1 LLLGNGLSN
10 MSSKTGGRASR
21 RFMQGVA
28 YVVMGGALVGCSTD
42 FTRFTDGISTS
53 STTPQYAVDAMQPV
67 QPMPAGAYGAGV
79 VQSNELP
86 PVAEEPV
93 QLAAVTPPPVAKP
106 QSARTETKTQNNA
119 VSPAAGKTYIVQS
132 GDTLSGIASRYGVTQ
147 AAVKKNNNMQ
157 TDMVKIGQKLVIPGN
172 RAQTQLAVTAPA
184 VPVARPVEKKSVK
197 VAVVPAKS
205 AASAVTAKA
214 DHPSV
219 VQNEDVGKIEN
230 AGLTPPAV
238 TRIGMR
244 WPVRGRILS
253 NFGQHE
259 GASTNDGMDIMV
271 PEGTSVRA
279 AENGEVIYSGS
290 GLKEFGNTIL
300 IRHADNVVTVYG
312 HNGELLV
319 QRGQKVHRGDEI
331 AKSGISGN
339 AKTPRLH
346 FEVRKN
352 STPINPVKYL
362 EN

>member
-1 LLLGNGLSN
+1 
-10 MSSKTGGRASR
+10 
-21 RFMQGVA
+21 MQGIA
-28 YVVMGGALVGCSTD
+28 YVVIGGALVGCSTD
-42 FTRFTDGISTS
+42 FTRFTDGISTA
-53 STTPQYAVDAMQPV
+53 STTPQYADDAMQPV
-67 QPMPAGAYGAGV
+67 QPMTAGAYGAGT
-79 VQSNELP
+79 VQSSELP

-93 QLAAVTPPPVAKP
+93 QVAAVTPPPVAKT
-106 QSARTETKTQNNA
+106 QSVKTETPKTETSTKTQSNA
-119 VSPAAGKTYIVQS
+119 ATTAAGKTYIVQS
-132 GDTLSGIASRYGVTQ
+132 GDTLSGIAGRYGVTQ
-147 AAVKKNNNMQ
+147 AAVKKTNNMQ
-157 TDMVKIGQKLVIPGN
+157 TDMVKIGQKLVIPGSS
-172 RAQTQLAVTAPA
+172 AQTQVAVKTPA
-184 VPVARPVEKKSVK
+184 VPAERKETKVMVTPVK
-197 VAVVPAKS
+197 PATP
-205 AASAVTAKA
+205 AVTAKV
-214 DHPSV
+214 DNPPV
-219 VQNEDVGKIEN
+219 VQNRDAGKVEN

-238 TRIGMR
+238 TSIGMR

-279 AENGEVIYSGS
+279 AESGEVIYSGS

-312 HNGELLV
+312 HNGQLLV
-319 QRGQKVHRGDEI
+319 QRGQKVRRGDEI

-352 STPINPVKYL
+352 STPVNPVKYL